1 MPVQEQPPVVEPHYG
16 PKLPTSL
23 AHCKQWLA
31 DHHMTLMAINDTPH
45 SVALG
50 SAIGIFFGFTPLW
63 SMKTLLSIVV
73 AWIFRS
79 NKIAAA
85 IAVTLHDVILP
96 LMPAVFWWEYKVGY
110 RVLHGMQPHRIRIHH
125 VAIWEYL
132 HPDVF
137 LRFIWPT
144 LVGSFFL
151 AVPCALATYI
161 IMRMLLTRSRRGSD
175 SPPDGG
181 VR

>member
-1 MPVQEQPPVVEPHYG
+1 MPVQEQTPILERPYG

-45 SVALG
+45 SIALG

-63 SMKTLLSIVV
+63 SMKTLLSIAV
-73 AWIFRS
+73 AWICRS
-79 NKIAAA
+79 NKVAAA

-96 LMPAVFWWEYKVGY
+96 LMPAIFWWEYKVGY
-110 RVLHGMQPHRIRIHH
+110 RVLHGTQPHRIRIHH
-125 VAIWEYL
+125 VAVWEYL

-137 LRFIWPT
+137 LKFIWPT
-144 LVGSFFL
+144 LVGSLFL
-151 AVPCALATYI
+151 AVPCALTTYI
-161 IMRMLLTRSRRGSD
+161 IMRMLLTRARRDPEPQPEPAG
-175 SPPDGG
+175 
-181 VR
+181 R